1 MSLSLNLLIASG
13 LLLAP
18 NGVAQEAKAPPPTH
32 SVESERSFFLNHT
45 RTQAEQNE
53 ALTAL
58 RNLLAPSTRIFL
70 VPGQNVV
77 VMEGTPDQVQ
87 LAEKILR
94 EIDLPHKVYR
104 LTYTLTD
111 TDAGKKIGVQHFS
124 VLVTNGQ
131 RTQMKQGN
139 RVPLVTGTMP
149 VAGAASVSN
158 STQVTYIDVG
168 LNVDAT
174 VDSVENGVGLR
185 TKVEISSVA
194 GELSSTLS
202 QDPVIRQ
209 TTLEGTSVLTLG
221 KPQELGSLDVPGS
234 TRHTQVEVVA
244 ELVK

>member
-1 MSLSLNLLIASG
+1 MRFGVKLMIAG
-13 LLLAP
+13 GMLLACE
-18 NGVAQEAKAPPPTH
+18 GMAQETKALPMQSTTL
-32 SVESERSFFLNHT
+32 EQTFFLRHT
-45 RTQAEQNE
+45 QTQAEQNE
-53 ALTAL
+53 IVTAL
-58 RNLLAPSTRIFL
+58 RNMLSPPTHIFL
-70 VPGQNVV
+70 VQSENAI
-77 VMEGTPDQVQ
+77 VMEGLPDQMR
-87 LAEKILR
+87 LAEKILQ

-104 LTYTLTD
+104 LTYTLTEIEG
-111 TDAGKKIGVQHFS
+111 GKRVGVQHFS

-131 RTQMKQGN
+131 RSQMKQGD
-139 RVPLVTGTMP
+139 RVPLVTGS
-149 VAGAASVSN
+149 A
-158 STQVTYIDVG
+158 TQGNVTTNFPANQITYVDVG

-174 VDSVENGVGLR
+174 VDAVENGVGLR

-234 TRHTQVEVVA
+234 TRHTQVEVIA